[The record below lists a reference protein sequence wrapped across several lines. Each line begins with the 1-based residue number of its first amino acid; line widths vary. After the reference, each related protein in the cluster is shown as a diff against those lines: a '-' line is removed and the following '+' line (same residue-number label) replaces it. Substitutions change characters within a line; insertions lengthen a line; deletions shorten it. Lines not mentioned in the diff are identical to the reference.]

1 MQSMQSMQSIEPIV
15 KFVTTAALTYSAHY
29 GIAKMYNMICVPD
42 GLMGYIYG
50 VVSMGSPLCQVGLQ
64 AMTNTQVSYS
74 SMIMTGITRL
84 LVDYIMPT
92 AAPAA
97 AAAAAKEL

>member
-1 MQSMQSMQSIEPIV
+1 MQSIEPIV

>member
-1 MQSMQSMQSIEPIV
+1 MQSIEPIV

-42 GLMGYIYG
+42 GVMGYIYG

-92 AAPAA
+92 APATAPAA
-97 AAAAAKEL
+97 AKEV